1 LQRIERRQRQM
12 SASTNLSTRPVQRRF
27 VRSGQQVATEALQ
40 PRLPETALRLLLGAL
55 AIVLGGWYAV
65 QVIS

>member
-1 LQRIERRQRQM
+1 
-12 SASTNLSTRPVQRRF
+12 
-27 VRSGQQVATEALQ
+27 VATEALQ

-55 AIVLGGWYAV
+55 AIVLGGLYAV